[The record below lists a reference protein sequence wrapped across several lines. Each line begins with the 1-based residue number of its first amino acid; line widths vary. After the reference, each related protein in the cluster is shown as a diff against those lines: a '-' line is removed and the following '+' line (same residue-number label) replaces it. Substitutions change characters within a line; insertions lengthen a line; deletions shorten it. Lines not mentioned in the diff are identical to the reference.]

1 MRELNIYYTSDTHGH
16 IFPVNYGTNKP
27 EDSGLLN
34 IAKEIKKDGNTLV
47 LDGGDSLQG
56 TPLTQYYLSHSK
68 EYDFHP
74 VATGFNAMKLDYFTL
89 GNHDFNF
96 GYDVIRDYLNA
107 MEGQCLCA
115 NVEDLRGE
123 LKLQKTAVKVL
134 DNGLKVGLSG
144 AVTEFVN
151 VWEQKEHLTELKV
164 TDPYEA
170 AKEALEE
177 LRKENCD
184 IYILIYHGGFEED
197 PKTLRKL
204 SSTRENL
211 GCMIGRELGYDILLT
226 GHQHIANEKFMLD
239 NTFAVQPP
247 SNAVKYIY
255 MNVCQKEV
263 SGEVSGNDYFKSED
277 YEECGKTG
285 SFYVA
290 SKLVHTGSEHEA
302 QPFETMLEMENN
314 IQTWLDEP
322 IGELVEAIAPEE
334 KMDAALYGSR
344 IAAIFNQVQ
353 LEFSGA
359 DFSCTS
365 LGNDPLGLDK
375 KITIRDIC
383 RIYTFSNTVMVLEVT
398 GETLLSSLER
408 VASYF
413 VLDKDGKPAVS
424 EEFLMPKVEHYNY
437 DFYAGMDYAFDLTK
451 PVGER
456 VIKMQKLDGSPIQM
470 DAKYTLVTSNY
481 RATGTGGYTAIGN
494 SEIIRNSTEEMPD
507 LLQAF
512 VRKHTPVPEIHNSK
526 LKVIW

>member
-1 MRELNIYYTSDTHGH
+1 MRKLAIYYTSDTHGH
-16 IFPVNYGTNKP
+16 IFPVNYGTGKAEN
-27 EDSGLLN
+27 SGLLN
-34 IAKEIKKDGNTLV
+34 IAGEIKKDGNTLV
-47 LDGGDSLQG
+47 MDGGDSLQG
-56 TPLTQYYLSHSK
+56 TPLTQYYLSHADG
-68 EYDFHP
+68 YDFHP
-74 VATGFNAMKLDYFTL
+74 VAEGFNAMELDYFTL

-96 GYDVIRDYLNA
+96 GYDVIRNYLNA
-107 MEGQCLCA
+107 MKGQCVCA

-123 LKLQKTAVKVL
+123 LRFKKWAVKVL
-134 DNGLKVGLSG
+134 ENGMKIGISG

-170 AKEALEE
+170 ARKALEE
-177 LRKENCD
+177 LKKEKCD
-184 IYILIYHGGFEED
+184 LYILIYHGGFEED
-197 PKTLRKL
+197 PATGRKL
-204 SSTRENL
+204 SETRENL

-226 GHQHIANEKFMLD
+226 GHQHIANEKFMLGG
-239 NTFAVQPP
+239 TFAVQPP
-247 SNAVKYIY
+247 SNASKYIHMDICEKDGFDGIQDEY
-255 MNVCQKEV
+255 EFCGKNAEIYV
-263 SGEVSGNDYFKSED
+263 KSELRV
-277 YEECGKTG
+277 TG
-285 SFYVA
+285 S
-290 SKLVHTGSEHEA
+290 VHKDE
-302 QPFETMLEMENN
+302 PFGRMTPMEEDV
-314 IQTWLDEP
+314 QKWLDEP
-322 IGELVEAIAPEE
+322 IGELVEAIGPEA
-334 KMDAALYGSR
+334 KMDAALYGSK

-365 LGNDPLGLDK
+365 LGNDPLGLAK
-375 KITIRDIC
+375 PITIRDIC

-398 GETLLSSLER
+398 GATLKSSLER

-413 VLDKDGKPAVS
+413 ILDENGQPAVS

-437 DFYAGMDYAFDLTK
+437 DFYANMDYEFDLRK

-456 VIKMQKLDGSPIQM
+456 VVKMQKLDGSPIDP

-512 VRKHTPVPEIHNSK
+512 VKRHTPVPEIKNYK
-526 LKVIW
+526 LKVTW